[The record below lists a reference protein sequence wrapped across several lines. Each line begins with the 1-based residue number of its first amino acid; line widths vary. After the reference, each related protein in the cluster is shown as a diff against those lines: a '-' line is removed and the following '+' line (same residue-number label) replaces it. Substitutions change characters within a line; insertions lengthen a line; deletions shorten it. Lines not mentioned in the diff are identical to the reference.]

1 MIGKTSSVK
10 VPFLD
15 LRAIDAPLR
24 NAIDGAIARVLDR
37 GWYILGEEVS
47 AFEEEFAAYCGVKY
61 AIGTGNCSD
70 ALRLVL
76 QAAGIGPG
84 DEVIVPSNS
93 YIATPVAI
101 SSVGALPV
109 FVEPLPGTYNM
120 DSEQIPAAITCRT
133 RAIIPVHL
141 YGQPADMDPIRAIA
155 ERYGCLVIED
165 AAQAHGA
172 LYKGRKVGSL
182 GYAAGFSFYPTK
194 NLGCYGDGG
203 AVTTNDP
210 DLARAVRIRRNY
222 GSARQY
228 VSEVIGVNSR
238 LDELQAAILRV
249 KLQVL
254 DAANAK
260 RRELARRYLRCLA
273 AEPTVICPVVPE
285 WAEPAWHL
293 FVVRVQNRTTVRDAL
308 SAGGVETRVHYP
320 VPPHLQ
326 EAYASLGSQ
335 RGAYPIAERLADEVL
350 SLPSGPVL
358 DSAWLDLAVAKG
370 CFRGP

>member
-1 MIGKTSSVK
+1 MIGTTSSVK

-61 AIGTGNCSD
+61 AIGTGNCFD

-93 YIATPVAI
+93 YMATPGAI
-101 SSVGALPV
+101 SSVGARPV
-109 FVEPLPGTYNM
+109 FVEPVPGTFNL
-120 DSEQIPAAITCRT
+120 DPAQLARSITPRV
-133 RAIIPVHL
+133 RAIMPVHL
-141 YGQPADMDPIRAIA
+141 YGQPADMDAIIATA

-182 GYAAGFSFYPTK
+182 GHAAAFSFYPTK
-194 NLGCYGDGG
+194 NLACYGGGG
-203 AVTTNDP
+203 AVTTNDS

-228 VSEVIGVNSR
+228 ISEVIGINSR

-260 RRELARRYLRCLA
+260 RRELAQRYLSCLS
-273 AEPTVICPVVPE
+273 AESTVICPEVPN

-293 FVVRVQNRTTVRDAL
+293 FVVRVQNRTAVREAL
-308 SAGGVETRVHYP
+308 SASGVETRVHYP

-326 EAYASLGSQ
+326 EAYASAGYKW
-335 RGAYPIAERLADEVL
+335 GDYPIAERLADEVL
-350 SLPSGPVL
+350 SLPSGPMS